1 MAVRQRARRGTKRV
15 TMTDVALLANVSAST
30 VSLYLRKPDEV
41 SVPLGSRIQHAIDTL
56 GYVPNL
62 MAGALAAA
70 KTRVIGVVVPSMVN
84 SMFSATVSEMQAR
97 MSEHGYQLLLGHS
110 GYSVDQEEALVRTFL
125 SWSPSAMVLTG
136 LKHSR
141 KTRQMLT
148 QSDIPI
154 VEMWELGSNPLDFL
168 VGFSHQSVGKAQT
181 RHLIEQGCKKIAF
194 IGARMEID
202 CRAGQRADGYKSAL
216 IDFLHDNDPIVI
228 DVGNKSSAEAATKA
242 FRQLMDQEK
251 NIDGIVFSNDLLA
264 LGVIFEAQRLNIRV
278 PEEIAIIG
286 FGDMDFSSSSLPS
299 ITTVRPHK
307 EQIGTAVADILLAN
321 MQYRDKDQ
329 ETICDLG
336 FDIIIRESTA
346 LKAVKNVRGLKR

>member
-1 MAVRQRARRGTKRV
+1 MSVRQRSRRGTKRV

-30 VSLYLRKPDEV
+30 VSLYLRKPNEV
-41 SVPLGSRIQHAIDTL
+41 SASLGSRIQHAIDAL

-70 KTRVIGVVVPSMVN
+70 KTRIIGVVVPSMVN
-84 SMFSATVSEMQAR
+84 SMFSATVSEMQSR
-97 MSEHGYQLLLGHS
+97 MSEQGYQLLLGHS
-110 GYSVDQEEALVRTFL
+110 GYSTHQEEELVKTFL

-141 KTRQMLT
+141 KTRQMLS

-168 VGFSHQSVGKAQT
+168 VGFSHQDVGRAQA

-202 CRAGQRADGYKSAL
+202 CRAGQRADGYKTAL
-216 IDFLHDNDPIVI
+216 QDFLNNADPIVI
-228 DVGNKSSAEAATKA
+228 DVGNKSSAEASSKA
-242 FRQLMDQEK
+242 FAQLIDQDE
-251 NIDGIVFSNDLLA
+251 IVDGIIFSNDLLA
-264 LGVIFEAQRLNIRV
+264 LGAIFEAQRLNISV
-278 PEEIAIIG
+278 PDDIAIIG

-307 EQIGTAVADILLAN
+307 EQIGAVVAEVLLSN
-321 MQYRDKDQ
+321 MQARD
-329 ETICDLG
+329 ETVSSVYDLG
-336 FDIIIRESTA
+336 FDIIIRDSTSSKHNESR
-346 LKAVKNVRGLKR
+346 LI

>member
-15 TMTDVALLANVSAST
+15 TMTDVASLANVSAST

-41 SVPLGSRIQHAIDTL
+41 SKSLGSRIQHAIDTL

-84 SMFSATVSEMQAR
+84 SMFSATVSEMQSRLSAQ
-97 MSEHGYQLLLGHS
+97 GYQLLLGHS
-110 GYSVDQEEALVRTFL
+110 GYSVDQEEELVKTFL

-136 LKHSR
+136 LKHTR
-141 KTRQMLT
+141 KTRQMLS

-168 VGFSHQSVGKAQT
+168 VGFSHQNVGRAQT
-181 RHLIEQGCKKIAF
+181 RHLIEQGCTKIAF

-216 IDFLHDNDPIVI
+216 LDFLKDDDPIVI
-228 DVGNKSSAEAATKA
+228 DVGNKSSAEASSKA
-242 FRQLMDQEK
+242 FVQLIELEK
-251 NIDGIVFSNDLLA
+251 KVDGIIFSNDLLA
-264 LGVIFEAQRLNIRV
+264 LGAIFEAQRMNISI
-278 PEEIAIIG
+278 PKDIAIIG

-307 EQIGTAVADILLAN
+307 EQIGAVVAETLLSN
-321 MQYRDKDQ
+321 MHVRDETQ
-329 ETICDLG
+329 ESVCDLG
-336 FDIIIRESTA
+336 FDIIVRDSTA
-346 LKAVKNVRGLKR
+346 FKTTHK